1 MRSVVATFRQHALRA
16 SDRMCV
22 SWAMWAATAALS
34 AGNVSCVDL
43 SGRAVLRV
51 TRCAS
56 LRSPGCYDPPQGVF
70 STL

>member
-34 AGNVSCVDL
+34 AGNVSLCGLVGQGCAQGD
-43 SGRAVLRV
+43 AVCEFSF
-51 TRCAS
+51 TR
-56 LRSPGCYDPPQGVF
+56 L
-70 STL
+70 L